1 MNTILAPR
9 PARQVAHQSCGFCGA
24 GRARPPAGATTAT
37 ASAWAP
43 TRVPSRL

>member
-24 GRARPPAGATTAT
+24 AQGQAPGRCHDRDGQCLGTH
-37 ASAWAP
+37 
-43 TRVPSRL
+43 